1 MASAV
6 ISNKAPIK
14 TKRIEDSLFIVKT
27 IKQKDLRITTINET
41 LPFRIRFTSVK
52 VPGVSSQN
60 VPPIPL
66 QIIGFSNYII

>member
-14 TKRIEDSLFIVKT
+14 TKRIEDSLFSVKT
-27 IKQKDLRITTINET
+27 IKQKDLRITTINQT

-52 VPGVSSQN
+52 VPGLSSQN

>member
-6 ISNKAPIK
+6 ISNKPPVI
-14 TKRIEDSLFIVKT
+14 TKRIEDSLFIVKI

>member
-6 ISNKAPIK
+6 ISNKPPVI

-52 VPGVSSQN
+52 VPGVSPQN
-60 VPPIPL
+60 FPAIPL
-66 QIIGFSNYII
+66 QVIGFSNYII